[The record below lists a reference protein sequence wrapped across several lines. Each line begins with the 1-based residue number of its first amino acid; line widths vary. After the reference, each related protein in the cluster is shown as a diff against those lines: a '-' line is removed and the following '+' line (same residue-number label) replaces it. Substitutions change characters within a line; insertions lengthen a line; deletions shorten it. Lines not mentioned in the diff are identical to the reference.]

1 MALTHRGFLLNA
13 KGFEERA
20 TPILAAL
27 DAGDAQPLFAQAV
40 LAFERTTPDQWPF
53 RQCGE
58 RLLDIRKV
66 DTTGRAW
73 QEPIERQLGNIPALH
88 PSDIGYW
95 LLLILSAFVERRPD
109 IDIGD
114 DYPIL
119 DGVLQILGWSEENR
133 RLIFEGIPIS
143 ALFESRVPP
152 IEQIDSRHYWNYAR
166 PYSSRAAGWLSQR
179 QTSELHRRLLTE
191 RKSTETFDP
200 KRFGDRFMGRRLTVP
215 EGQFQYLKLLH
226 FAYGRATRMLK
237 AARQAETELYVVLS
251 YE

>member
-1 MALTHRGFLLNA
+1 MALRHRGFLLNA
-13 KGFEERA
+13 KSFEERVS
-20 TPILAAL
+20 PILAAL

-40 LAFERTTPDQWPF
+40 LTFERATLDQWPF

-66 DTTGRAW
+66 DSMGGAW
-73 QEPIERQLGNIPALH
+73 QEPIEQQLGNISALH
-88 PSDIGYW
+88 PSDVGYW
-95 LLLILSAFVERRPD
+95 LLLILSAFVEGRPD

-119 DGVLQILGWSEENR
+119 DGVLQMLGWNEENR

-143 ALFESRVPP
+143 AMFETRVPP

-166 PYSSRAAGWLSQR
+166 PYSSRVAGWLSQKQILKLR
-179 QTSELHRRLLTE
+179 HRLLAE
-191 RKSTETFDP
+191 RKSIETFDS
-200 KRFGDRFMGRRLTVP
+200 KRFGDRFMGRPLTVP
-215 EGQFQYLKLLH
+215 EGQLEYLKLLR
-226 FAYGRATRMLK
+226 FAYDHATRMFE

-251 YE
+251 HE